1 MKKKLL
7 AMILALCLIVSVCA
21 PASAAAAKP
30 VTLHS
35 VSLGQILAKAEE
47 TEGVTWAVT
56 DGLLTI
62 SGQGAMD
69 DYAQGEAPWFH
80 EEVYSLIIE
89 DGVTHLGS
97 NAFRGM
103 ETLMSVTIGTGVRT
117 MGESVFAE
125 NPILTDMVIHA
136 GQISIP
142 ANSFSG
148 CKSLAEFWFTGD
160 QPQFE
165 KYSLSTGA
173 GWVDVNYDIRNATWD
188 SRPPANVSADGVGW
202 GPYDLRPGESG
213 FCGENVTW
221 QIIYNDMPHS
231 DSNILL
237 ISGSGA
243 MDDMTAGEAPWLPYC
258 NRVYT
263 LVVGNGVTAIGASA
277 FDGQHFSEVH
287 IAGSVRQIGAEAFR
301 GVTSLWSVPFT
312 PNFRYIG
319 DRAFAD
325 SSIGRVGQAGPM
337 PEMGVGVYEN
347 CVKLS
352 YLDLMEGT
360 TVIPAR
366 TFAGCTA
373 IKELTLPFTLTA
385 IGDDAFAGCTAIKTV
400 EFSGTPGQ
408 WEAID
413 IGNGNEALTAEGV
426 LKTLPTSG
434 QCGDDATWNFDEATG
449 VLTISGTGNV
459 KDFTSHIVGRQ
470 PTWQSLANQITT
482 VVVEEGITRLGHD
495 AFNGLYRLTDVSL
508 PETLTEI
515 GNGTFS
521 HCDNLTAVE
530 FPSALTTIGNSTFFS
545 CDSLETFVIPE
556 TITVIPESMFDYCVN
571 LKSIT
576 FHDGIT
582 SIGYR
587 AFACCRSLT
596 DVELPKNLT
605 YLAGEAFLDCD
616 GITYVE
622 WPASVTTVTGAFAY
636 SGLQEI
642 VIPDTVTAIGAR
654 AFDGCTEL
662 KSLELPD
669 GVTALGEYAFQH
681 TRNLREF
688 SIPSGVTVIPTGC
701 FSGSAIVSVEI
712 PDTVTTIER
721 YAFNRC
727 DRLESVHLPE
737 SVTSIAGEVF
747 TYCSSLHEINWPSGA
762 DIIGWHQF
770 SGTALV
776 EFTVPATVKLVESY
790 AFKDCTK
797 LEKLVFEGKDTV
809 VTGSQIFENDQLLT
823 IYCWY
828 DSPAQAAA
836 EWSLIPYV
844 LFDAPADLPRYQVY
858 TTIFGDGTVT
868 ATPAE
873 STGFEWITID
883 VAATDTSVLYDLF
896 LIYYA
901 YEEMELRSEM
911 VDEDT
916 FRLLMPKCDVEIV
929 AAFQNLRTGFIDIK
943 SSDFYYDPVIWAFE
957 NNITTGISDIEFGPF
972 GKCQRAQVVTFLWR
986 AAGKPEPVST
996 ENPFVDVKE
1005 GDFYYKAVLW
1015 AVENGITNGSDDTH
1029 FSPYGKC
1036 NRAQVVTFLWR
1047 AAGKPEPVSSENPFV
1062 DVKEGDFFLNAVL
1075 WAVENGVT
1083 NGIDATH
1090 FNPYGVC
1097 NRAQVVTF
1105 LYRSKDLSQQE
1116 PSETHTFTLK
1126 SNDPTEE
1133 IGFVYCEGTEFAA
1146 GESVIF
1152 YAEPWYGYVVEFEA
1166 EGELEL
1172 YYLGACCYE
1181 LIMPDR
1187 DVTLTVNFV
1196 PAQGEAHF
1204 IRTTCENGEFYA
1216 VCDMDDD
1223 FNSIAKPGE
1232 YVQFLVMADDGFAL
1246 TAENISVT
1254 VGGESWDTWWFLGQI
1269 SEPDPE
1275 LELGSIYC
1283 FEVLMPD
1290 ADLDV
1295 AITCTAETDTSA
1307 APVRISI
1314 SVN

>member
-7 AMILALCLIVSVCA
+7 AMILALCLIASVCA

-173 GWVDVNYDIRNATWD
+173 GWVDVNYDIRNTTWD

-202 GPYDLRPGESG
+202 GPYDLRLGESG
-213 FCGENVTW
+213 TCGENVTW

-385 IGDDAFAGCTAIKTV
+385 IGDDAFAGCTALKTV
-400 EFSGTPGQ
+400 TFYGTTRQ

-413 IGNGNEALTAEGV
+413 IGSGNEALLEAK
-426 LKTLPTSG
+426 LKGIISSSG
-434 QCGDDATWNFDEATG
+434 TCGSDASWILDEDTG
-449 VLTISGTGNV
+449 VLTISGTGAV
-459 KDFTSHIVGRQ
+459 TKSPWRSLKEQIKTVIVD
-470 PTWQSLANQITT
+470 
-482 VVVEEGITRLGHD
+482 EGITELCGS
-495 AFNGLYRLTDVSL
+495 AFRELSNATDFSL
-508 PETLTEI
+508 PATLTALSE
-515 GNGTFS
+515 
-521 HCDNLTAVE
+521 NLFTWCE
-530 FPSALTTIGNSTFFS
+530 
-545 CDSLETFVIPE
+545 SLES
-556 TITVIPESMFDYCVN
+556 ITVPANVTTLEDSAFSYCKN
-571 LKSIT
+571 LVS
-576 FHDGIT
+576 
-582 SIGYR
+582 
-587 AFACCRSLT
+587 
-596 DVELPKNLT
+596 VELPEGLT
-605 YLAGEAFLDCD
+605 AIGSGVFTNCTSLSQINIPAGLTKLGGDAFMGCKSLTEFAWPEA
-616 GITYVE
+616 
-622 WPASVTTVTGAFAY
+622 VTTVGTALQG
-636 SGLQEI
+636 SGIREL
-642 VIPDTVTAIGAR
+642 VIPDTVTAIGAHAFMGCTRLETINIPDSVTSIGER
-654 AFDGCTEL
+654 AFETTSSL
-662 KSLELPD
+662 KSIRIPEGITTIP
-669 GVTALGEYAFQH
+669 
-681 TRNLREF
+681 F
-688 SIPSGVTVIPTGC
+688 SC
-701 FSGSAIVSVEI
+701 FSGSGIAELSL
-712 PDTVTTIER
+712 PDSLTTIER
-721 YAFNRC
+721 YAFQRC
-727 DRLESVHLPE
+727 VNLESVHLPE
-737 SVTSIAGEVF
+737 SVTSIADQVF
-747 TYCSSLHEINWPSGA
+747 SYCSSLSEINWPSGV
-762 DIIGWHQF
+762 DNIGWHQF
-770 SGTALV
+770 NGTALV
-776 EFTVPATVKLVESY
+776 EFTVPATVKEVQSY

-873 STGFEWITID
+873 STGFEWVTID
-883 VAATDTSVLYDLF
+883 VAAADTSVLYDLILF
-896 LIYYA
+896 YYS
-901 YEEMELRSEM
+901 YEELELRAEM

-1105 LYRSKDLSQQE
+1105 LYRSKDLSHQE

-1187 DVTLTVNFV
+1187 DVTLTVNFI
-1196 PAQGEAHF
+1196 PAPGEAHF

-1216 VCDMDDD
+1216 VCDMDEDLND
-1223 FNSIAKPGE
+1223 IAKPGE
-1232 YVQFLVMADDGFAL
+1232 YVQFYVMADDGFAL